1 MNTRTHTTR
10 QLLLDVAERLYA
22 ERGVNGVS
30 LREIG
35 AAAGQRNTGAVRYHF
50 GSKSDLLEAVIAR
63 RMVPANEARA
73 AYLAEADAEA
83 EGEGEGEGGEGAAL
97 EARRL
102 VEALVLPLVAQLGEP
117 GQPSW
122 YLRFLAQ
129 AFSDREVGQL
139 ITDLRYGEGRTGL
152 WTEVQRRVIAGL
164 GWLPPQ
170 RRHERWMFL
179 ASFVTHA
186 LADRESLIATASA
199 SPLTPPEDFVAHL
212 VDVGEA
218 IITRP

>member
-1 MNTRTHTTR
+1 MTIRPHTTR

-50 GSKSDLLEAVIAR
+50 GSKPQLLEAVIAR
-63 RMVPANEARA
+63 RMAPANEARA
-73 AYLAEADAEA
+73 SFLAEAEAEA
-83 EGEGEGEGGEGAAL
+83 GEGAAL
-97 EARRL
+97 TTRTL
-102 VEALVLPLVAQLGEP
+102 VEALVLPLGAQLGEP
-117 GQPSW
+117 GRPSW

-129 AFSDREVGQL
+129 AFSDREVGRL
-139 ITDLRYGEGRTGL
+139 ISELRYGQGRTAL
-152 WTEVQRRVIAGL
+152 WTEVQERVLARL
-164 GWLPPQ
+164 DWLPPE

-186 LADRESLIATASA
+186 LADRESLIATAPSG
-199 SPLTPPEDFVAHL
+199 PLTPHDDFVAHV
-212 VDVGEA
+212 VDVGLA

>member
-1 MNTRTHTTR
+1 MNARTRTTR

-50 GSKSDLLEAVIAR
+50 GSKSALLEAVIAR
-63 RMVPANEARA
+63 RMLPADEART
-73 AYLAEADAEA
+73 AYLAEAEA
-83 EGEGEGEGGEGAAL
+83 ERSEGAAL
-97 EARRL
+97 EARTL
-102 VEALVLPLVAQLGEP
+102 VEALVLPLAAHLGEP
-117 GQPSW
+117 GRPSW

-139 ITDLRYGEGRTGL
+139 IAELRYGQGRPGQ
-152 WTEVQRRVIAGL
+152 WTEVQRRVIGGL
-164 GWLPPQ
+164 GRLPPQ

-186 LADRESLIATASA
+186 LADRESLIATADSG
-199 SPLTPPEDFVAHL
+199 PLTPHDDFVAHL

-218 IITRP
+218 IITGP

>member
-1 MNTRTHTTR
+1 MNTRTRTTR

-50 GSKSDLLEAVIAR
+50 GSKSALLEAVIAR

-73 AYLAEADAEA
+73 AYLAEA
-83 EGEGEGEGGEGAAL
+83 EGKGDEGTAL
-97 EARRL
+97 EARTL
-102 VEALVLPLVAQLGEP
+102 VEALVLPLVTQLGEP
-117 GQPSW
+117 GRPTW
-122 YLRFLAQ
+122 YLRFLEQ

-139 ITDLRYGEGRTGL
+139 IAGLQYGQGRTAL

-179 ASFVTHA
+179 TSFITHA
-186 LADRESLIATASA
+186 LADRESLIATPASG
-199 SPLTPPEDFVAHL
+199 PLTPHDDFVAHL
-212 VDVGEA
+212 IDVGEA

>member
-1 MNTRTHTTR
+1 MNTRTRTTR

-50 GSKSDLLEAVIAR
+50 GSKSALLEAVIAR
-63 RMVPANEARA
+63 RMVPADEARA
-73 AYLAEADAEA
+73 AYLAEAEA
-83 EGEGEGEGGEGAAL
+83 EGDEGTVL
-97 EARRL
+97 EARTL
-102 VEALVLPLVAQLGEP
+102 VEALVLPLVAHLGEP
-117 GQPSW
+117 GRPSW

-139 ITDLRYGEGRTGL
+139 IANLRYGEGRTGL

-179 ASFVTHA
+179 ASFITHA
-186 LADRESLIATASA
+186 LADRESLIETAA
-199 SPLTPPEDFVAHL
+199 SGPFTPHDDFVAHL
-212 VDVGEA
+212 IDVGEA